1 MAWRKALKHRIV
13 VVLLQLLRAFL
24 LCLPTPVSLF
34 VGELGGR
41 VAGLLTPHLSK
52 LARRQLESS
61 LSLET
66 DDARHLSRRVFGHL
80 GRLGAELLLLP
91 RLRSRLSDRVE
102 LSEGSLEV
110 LRAAVEAGGPAA
122 IAVTAHLGN
131 WELLAQRIAHEGF
144 VISAAA
150 RANPNPALGRWLVE
164 ERRRGGVETL
174 ERGRSAFG
182 LRAALRRSG
191 FIAFLVDQDTR
202 VPSVFA
208 PFFGRLAK
216 TPSVPAELAV
226 RHDLPVVLG
235 LIHREGSKHRVVV
248 TRVEHHD
255 LEGGPEARI
264 LALTER
270 LNAGIEA
277 GVRAHP
283 EQWVW
288 VHDRWK
294 TPPA

>member
-1 MAWRKALKHRIV
+1 MSWRKKLKHRLV
-13 VVLLQLLRAFL
+13 VALLQLLRAAFM
-24 LCLPTPVSLF
+24 CLPTSLALRL
-34 VGELGGR
+34 GEFMGR
-41 VAGLLTPHLSK
+41 TAGLFTARLRK
-52 LARRQLESS
+52 LAHRQLEAALALEPEQARRSS
-61 LSLET
+61 
-66 DDARHLSRRVFGHL
+66 RQMFGQL
-80 GRLGAELLLLP
+80 GRLLAELLLLP
-91 RLRSRLSDRVE
+91 RFRASLPAHVE
-102 LSEGSLEV
+102 LSASSLEV
-110 LRAAVEAGGPAA
+110 LRAAIEAGGPAA

-144 VISAAA
+144 AISAAA

-191 FIAFLVDQDTR
+191 YIAFLVDQDTR

-216 TPSVPAELAV
+216 TPRVPAELALK
-226 RHDLPVVLG
+226 HDLPVVLG
-235 LIHREGSKHRVVV
+235 LIQREGSKHYAVV
-248 TRVEHHD
+248 TPVEHRD
-255 LEGGPEARI
+255 LEGSLEERVV
-264 LALTER
+264 ALTAR